1 MIRYLSKRALSSL
14 VALFLFLT
22 FMFFATE
29 IMIPHDFTVQFSL
42 ALNREQREEL
52 RHELGLDLPLWERYL
67 HWLRRTLNGS
77 LGTSLYGAPVIEVL
91 KRMLPYT
98 LLVFFSG
105 TVIAFLFGQWL
116 GKVVAWRGSGLLSS
130 SATFSAIA
138 LYTSFPPWL
147 AFLVTY
153 FLVHKLEWFCWG
165 RGDNPFGRNRQLWR
179 ESPWPAPTVMLY
191 MVVSMVAVAL
201 VLVAVN
207 KLLERKL
214 GQRLHG
220 WPFDY
225 AQDRLAWL
233 ELPTFVIG
241 LVGSWFAIGFGPQA
255 LDVLRIAG
263 LPLITYVLLSFGETM
278 LIMRTSMT
286 DTLKE
291 TYVSTARAKG
301 LPDDVVRDKHAAR
314 NALLPVLSRLVISLP
329 YLLTGVVIIEQQF
342 DWPGLSGMLFDSFI
356 QQDMPLILGGLLVV
370 GVLSAAARLI
380 LDVLYAYLD
389 PRIRYE
395 VASSGRF

>member
-14 VALFLFLT
+14 IALFLFLT
-22 FMFFATE
+22 FMFFVTE
-29 IMIPHDFTVQFSL
+29 IMIPGDFTTQF
-42 ALNREQREEL
+42 ALSHNREQREEM

-67 HWLRRTLNGS
+67 HWLRRTLNGN
-77 LGTSLYGAPVIEVL
+77 LGTSLYGPPVIEVL
-91 KRMLPYT
+91 KRMMPYT
-98 LLVFFSG
+98 LLVFFTG

-116 GKVVAWRGSGLLSS
+116 GKLVAWRGSGLLSS

-153 FLVHKLEWFCWG
+153 FLARQLGWF
-165 RGDNPFGRNRQLWR
+165 RRAYGDDPFGRNRQVWQD
-179 ESPWPAPTVMLY
+179 SPCPAPTAMLY
-191 MVVSMVAVAL
+191 MVITAVAVAL
-201 VLVAVN
+201 IVVAAN
-207 KLLERKL
+207 KVLER
-214 GQRLHG
+214 RLRRRSSG
-220 WPFDY
+220 WPFGH
-225 AQDRLAWL
+225 AQGRLAWL
-233 ELPTFVIG
+233 ELPLFVVG
-241 LVGSWFAIGFGPQA
+241 LVGSWFVLGFGPQA
-255 LDVLRIAG
+255 LDILKVAG

-329 YLLTGVVIIEQQF
+329 YLLTGVVIIEQRF
-342 DWPGLSGMLFDSFI
+342 DWPGLSGMLFDSFY
-356 QQDMPLILGGLLVV
+356 QQDMPLVLGGLLVV
-370 GVLSAAARLI
+370 GVLSAAARLV

-389 PRIRYE
+389 PRIRYR
-395 VASSGRF
+395 VTSAGRF

>member
-14 VALFLFLT
+14 IALFLFLT

-42 ALNREQREEL
+42 SLNREQREEL

-77 LGTSLYGAPVIEVL
+77 LGTSLYGAPVVEVL
-91 KRMLPYT
+91 KHMLPYT

-116 GKVVAWRGSGLLSS
+116 GKVVAWRGSGFLSS
-130 SATFSAIA
+130 SATLSAIA

-153 FLVHKLEWFCWG
+153 FLAYQLEWFRWG
-165 RGDNPFGRNRQLWR
+165 YGDNPFGRNRQLWR

-191 MVVSMVAVAL
+191 MVVTMIAVAL
-201 VLVAVN
+201 ILLAVN

-214 GQRLHG
+214 RRPLPG
-220 WPFDY
+220 WPFDF

-233 ELPTFVIG
+233 ELPMFIVG
-241 LVGSWFAIGFGPQA
+241 LVGSWFAFGFGPQA
-255 LDVLRIAG
+255 LDVLKVAG

-291 TYVSTARAKG
+291 IYVSTARAKG
-301 LPDDVVRDKHAAR
+301 LPDNVVRDKHAAR

-329 YLLTGVVIIEQQF
+329 YLLTGVVIIEQRF
-342 DWPGLSGMLFDSFI
+342 NWPGLSGMLFDSFI

-370 GVLSAAARLI
+370 GVLSAVARLV

-389 PRIRYE
+389 PRVRHK